1 LVSCSG
7 GRGRAMSA
15 ARVLGTIL
23 LVGGVALVGV
33 GMSISHSVADS
44 LSNLLTGR
52 FTERTTWYLVGGGV
66 SAVVGL
72 LLTLGVLGRSRS

>member
-1 LVSCSG
+1 
-7 GRGRAMSA
+7 MSA